1 MEALKGR
8 WASAAAA
15 CILADKMQAVSVCI
29 PEYTDGKYRFP
40 VPACT
45 AEQGC
50 MGSGP
55 ARTVF
60 AGCRSRLCSLICYS
74 CTWETSFSFLRSGM
88 VSGRIRSFADGTA
101 TDAMDDSCRR
111 SAQVSDRLQ
120 QQPSQEVSSIR
131 RIYCYSCGLQLPFPV
146 CPKRSEQVC
155 IGSSDAE
162 MCGSSLYVDDYMY
175 YT

>member
-1 MEALKGR
+1 MLSGRQISSGCQAFCKMLPLTVSYRAPAMMVHILCVGNPVQYTENQKEYNNPTSDDSGNSSRMEALKGR

-74 CTWETSFSFLRSGM
+74 CT
-88 VSGRIRSFADGTA
+88 
-101 TDAMDDSCRR
+101 
-111 SAQVSDRLQ
+111 
-120 QQPSQEVSSIR
+120 
-131 RIYCYSCGLQLPFPV
+131 
-146 CPKRSEQVC
+146 
-155 IGSSDAE
+155 
-162 MCGSSLYVDDYMY
+162 
-175 YT
+175 